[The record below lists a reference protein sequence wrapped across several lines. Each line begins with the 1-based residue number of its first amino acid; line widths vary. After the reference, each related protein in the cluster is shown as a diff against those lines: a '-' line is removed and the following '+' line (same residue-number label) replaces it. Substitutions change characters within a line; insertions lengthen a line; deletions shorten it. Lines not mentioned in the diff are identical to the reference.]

1 MKLWEVTIG
10 KEIRTLTGHSNG
22 VNSIVFSRDGKTL
35 VSGGQDKTIKL
46 WEVETGRE
54 ICTLSHFNSV
64 ESVAFIFNGGWLAA
78 ADDSGNIKI
87 WRRS

>member
-1 MKLWEVTIG
+1 M
-10 KEIRTLTGHSNG
+10 RTLTGHSNG